1 MKAGVLIPNVGP
13 RSGLALRAVERTQN
27 QGLVAQKHL
36 PAAVHRN
43 GFQETRKD
51 FECSLLFLSRAL
63 NSQPSVLEKQQ
74 PGFLVL
80 TKEKLLFS
88 AVEVFEDG
96 RRMSSN
102 GAELRDT

>member
-36 PAAVHRN
+36 PAAVRRN
-43 GFQETRKD
+43 GFQEAR

-63 NSQPSVLEKQQ
+63 KSQPSVLEKQR

-80 TKEKLLFS
+80 TKEKLLSS
-88 AVEVFEDG
+88 AVEVFEDSS
-96 RRMSSN
+96 RVSSN
-102 GAELRDT
+102 SAELRDT

>member
-51 FECSLLFLSRAL
+51 FEYSLLFLSRAL
-63 NSQPSVLEKQQ
+63 KSQPSVLEKQR
-74 PGFLVL
+74 LVL

-88 AVEVFEDG
+88 AVEVFEDDSHV
-96 RRMSSN
+96 SSN
-102 GAELRDT
+102 SAVLRDT

>member
-1 MKAGVLIPNVGP
+1 MLIPNVGP
-13 RSGLALRAVERTQN
+13 RSGLALRAVERTQT

-36 PAAVHRN
+36 PAAVRRN
-43 GFQETRKD
+43 GFQETRED

-63 NSQPSVLEKQQ
+63 KSRPSVLEKQR

-96 RRMSSN
+96 SRVSSN
-102 GAELRDT
+102 SAELRDM